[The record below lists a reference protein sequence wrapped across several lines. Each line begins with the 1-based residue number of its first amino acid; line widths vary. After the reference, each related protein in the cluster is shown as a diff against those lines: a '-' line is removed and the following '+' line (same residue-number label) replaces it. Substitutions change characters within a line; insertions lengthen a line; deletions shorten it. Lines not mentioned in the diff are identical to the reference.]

1 MIGCEYVALGVAV
14 GVTIRDGFGRE
25 AVLFEL
31 REALRR
37 LLWPLPPYGAAGA
50 GWALGRTV
58 RERELEVEVSRVAGV
73 AEVGGINLFE
83 RAEIDG
89 KAVWRLLTRNTS
101 DGTQSLRLAAW
112 QLPELLSV
120 VAVDN
125 PAGSGGAPGDLAA
138 VPNPFADDTA
148 VAVPVVPEVC

>member
-1 MIGCEYVALGVAV
+1 M
-14 GVTIRDGFGRE
+14 
-25 AVLFEL
+25 
-31 REALRR
+31 
-37 LLWPLPPYGAAGA
+37 
-50 GWALGRTV
+50 
-58 RERELEVEVSRVAGV
+58 SRVAGV

-89 KAVWRLLTRNTS
+89 KGVWRQLTRNTP

-125 PAGSGGAPGDLAA
+125 PAGSSSGTGSYSAPGDLAA
-138 VPNPFADDTA
+138 APNPFADDTA

>member
-1 MIGCEYVALGVAV
+1 MALAASAGLC
-14 GVTIRDGFGRE
+14 GGG
-25 AVLFEL
+25 
-31 REALRR
+31 
-37 LLWPLPPYGAAGA
+37 WPL
-50 GWALGRTV
+50 GRVV

-89 KAVWRLLTRNTS
+89 RGEWRLLTRNTA
-101 DGTQSLRLAAW
+101 DGSQALQLTAW

-125 PAGSGGAPGDLAA
+125 AAAGGGAPTNLSATT
-138 VPNPFADDTA
+138 NPFADESA

>member
-1 MIGCEYVALGVAV
+1 MLSIARSSFAFLS
-14 GVTIRDGFGRE
+14 
-25 AVLFEL
+25 
-31 REALRR
+31 
-37 LLWPLPPYGAAGA
+37 LPS
-50 GWALGRTV
+50 V
-58 RERELEVEVSRVAGV
+58 VSPKSVICS
-73 AEVGGINLFE
+73 EQ
-83 RAEIDG
+83 
-89 KAVWRLLTRNTS
+89 
-101 DGTQSLRLAAW
+101 QSLRLAAW